1 MIESFLSQKVCE
13 VIIVLLLA
21 ALALVGIQYFI
32 VKTELKH
39 AQAEVSTL
47 QADKAK
53 LQMAIDDQNA
63 KVAAMGKATQ
73 DAQQRGADALV
84 LAESNGKR
92 LGAILSA
99 VKDIK
104 AVTCKAAMPT
114 VDRILEGVLQ

>member
-21 ALALVGIQYFI
+21 ALAATGIKAVI
-32 VKTELKH
+32 LDVELSH
-39 AQAEVSTL
+39 ERAASAQL
-47 QADKAK
+47 RADKVVLKA
-53 LQMAIDDQNA
+53 AIDDQNA

-92 LGAILSA
+92 LGAILAA
-99 VKDIK
+99 VKDVK